1 ILIQYSAPVW
11 VALLGPWAVGERI
24 TRLDGLAI
32 ALVLA
37 GIALFFVEQLTLDH
51 ALGNV
56 AALGAGVAF
65 ACSALAMRR
74 VGLTEPRAG
83 PIDPLRR
90 LLLGNLLGA
99 AAGAPFWLGAPPLD
113 AAGWTALFALGVFQQ
128 AAAYFCYAAAIR
140 DARALDVVLVPVIE
154 PILSP

>member
-1 ILIQYSAPVW
+1 
-11 VALLGPWAVGERI
+11 
-24 TRLDGLAI
+24 
-32 ALVLA
+32 
-37 GIALFFVEQLTLDH
+37 
-51 ALGNV
+51 
-56 AALGAGVAF
+56 
-65 ACSALAMRR
+65 
-74 VGLTEPRAG
+74 
-83 PIDPLRR
+83 LRP

-154 PILSP
+154 PILSPLWVALAFGERPGRFVLLGGAIVVGAVTARGVLGPRG